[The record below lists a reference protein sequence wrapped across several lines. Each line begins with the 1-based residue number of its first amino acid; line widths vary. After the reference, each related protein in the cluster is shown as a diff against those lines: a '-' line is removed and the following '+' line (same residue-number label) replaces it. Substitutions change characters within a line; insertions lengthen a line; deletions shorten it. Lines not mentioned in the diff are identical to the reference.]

1 MKFVVNAVDASGT
14 ITELA
19 EDNNAMGTTSAEWNS
34 TSGEVEGEYWN
45 ARCSTSIS
53 LKVKTINDSNVYIV
67 NSTELIYEPLDQV
80 KNGDVFR
87 VPGDEF
93 FDYSTLDIPIN
104 GGDADINKLLIEI
117 KDVDPSPG
125 TPPPSDVRPSAN
137 SEMTIGITGIAI
149 VEPSPVGKLRNLG
162 FKVIQN
168 QGNYIPDVG
177 KIKTFTA
184 SGTHVVAADPQPT
197 LEIELTQDLIDGL
210 PTIDTAISSKKTE
223 IDTAKNAL
231 VPSKQIFQVEI
242 DKTKLANLNMGLVLY
257 DEIPEY
263 TQASKD
269 AIVGNTYS
277 RITNNQ
283 FKRI

>member
-1 MKFVVNAVDASGT
+1 V
-14 ITELA
+14 
-19 EDNNAMGTTSAEWNS
+19 
-34 TSGEVEGEYWN
+34 
-45 ARCSTSIS
+45 
-53 LKVKTINDSNVYIV
+53 V

-80 KNGDVFR
+80 KNGDIFR

-104 GGDADINKLLIEI
+104 KGDADINQLFIEI
-117 KDVDPSPG
+117 KNVDPASG
-125 TPPPSDVRPSAN
+125 TPPPEVRTSAN
-137 SEMTIGITGIAI
+137 SEMEIEITGTAI

-162 FKVIQN
+162 FKVLAD
-168 QGNYIPDVG
+168 QGNHIPDVG

-184 SGTHVVAADPQPT
+184 TGTHVVTAETQPT
-197 LEIELTQDLIDGL
+197 LEIELTQDLIEGL
-210 PTIDTAISSKKTE
+210 PNIDTAINSKKTE
-223 IDTAKNAL
+223 VDTAKIAL

-242 DKTKLANLNMGLVLY
+242 DTRKLSNLNMGLVLY
-257 DEIPEY
+257 DEVPEY

-277 RITNNQ
+277 RIMNNQ